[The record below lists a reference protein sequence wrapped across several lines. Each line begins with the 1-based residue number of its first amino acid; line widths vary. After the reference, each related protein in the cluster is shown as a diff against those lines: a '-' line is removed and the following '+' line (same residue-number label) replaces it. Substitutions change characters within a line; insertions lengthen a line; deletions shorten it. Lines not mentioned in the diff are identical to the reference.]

1 MSFFKVCGRD
11 KAVSVQ
17 IYANLG
23 KTYQF
28 WEIELETIAHS
39 TTKRVW
45 TNTQAYIIVSGSWL
59 SDPDCSSKAA
69 SERLWSVCSK
79 QSFVSFCVDFVCN
92 RNWE

>member
-39 TTKRVW
+39 TTKRV
-45 TNTQAYIIVSGSWL
+45 
-59 SDPDCSSKAA
+59 
-69 SERLWSVCSK
+69 
-79 QSFVSFCVDFVCN
+79 
-92 RNWE
+92 